1 MLSGKQRRFLRA
13 LGSTQE
19 AVVLVGKSGISES
32 LIKQLDEALEARE
45 LVKVKVL
52 NNCVQDLTEIG
63 QLLEEQTNSER
74 VQTIGHTLLYY
85 RRASEKPQ
93 IELPK

>member
-13 LGSTQE
+13 MGSTME
-19 AVVLVGKSGISES
+19 PLVLVGKSGVSES
-32 LIKQLDEALEARE
+32 LILQLDEALETRE

-52 NNCVQDLTEIG
+52 NNCAQDLTEIG
-63 QLLEEQTNSER
+63 QLLEVQTSSER
-74 VQTIGHTLLYY
+74 VQTIGHTFLYY

-93 IELPK
+93 IELP